1 MLHTA
6 IATHDATST
15 RLVKLTKLLEK
26 HFFVGLLAQLVDVDV
41 PDDPLLVDDEERT
54 FRESTVTED
63 TVFFGGL
70 TVRPKI
76 RE

>member
-1 MLHTA
+1 
-6 IATHDATST
+6 
-15 RLVKLTKLLEK
+15 VKLTKLLEE

-63 TVFFGGL
+63 TVFFSGL

>member
-1 MLHTA
+1 
-6 IATHDATST
+6 
-15 RLVKLTKLLEK
+15 VKLTKLLEK